1 MQKKVKNSKLLNGD
15 NSTAVNS
22 LFYPSTVK
30 VAIYTGGQVR
40 DFL

>member
-15 NSTAVNS
+15 NLTAVNS

-30 VAIYTGGQVR
+30 GAIYTGG
-40 DFL
+40 